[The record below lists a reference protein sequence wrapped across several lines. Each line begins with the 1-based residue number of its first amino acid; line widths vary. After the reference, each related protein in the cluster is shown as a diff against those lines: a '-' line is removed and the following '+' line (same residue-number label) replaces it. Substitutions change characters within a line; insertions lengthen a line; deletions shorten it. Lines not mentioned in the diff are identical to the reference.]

1 MFDKHHHKRDPGGKF
16 YSFVKSIRR
25 MKLACVKRSL
35 SGRTY
40 GWPRARRL
48 WVRGRMG
55 GSKGRRT
62 WCWSSMTDWKRTWSA
77 EAQRPKKSKGG
88 LEHTPQVT
96 ARRRVAWRRSLS
108 ASENCPTNK
117 VWRKEGGRLVWPDT
131 RR

>member
-1 MFDKHHHKRDPGGKF
+1 MFDKDHHKRDPGGKF
-16 YSFVKSIRR
+16 YSFVNSIRR

-48 WVRGRMG
+48 WVRGRTG
-55 GSKGRRT
+55 GSKGCRT

-88 LEHTPQVT
+88 AGTHP
-96 ARRRVAWRRSLS
+96 
-108 ASENCPTNK
+108 PGDHPPK
-117 VWRKEGGRLVWPDT
+117 GGMKTELVGF
-131 RR
+131 R